1 MVIFRVNCTI
11 PTLSKSKAVRG
22 KYWIVRPGE
31 GNEFQLSSKDTL
43 ISGRVMGLVGSFV
56 VNNILKRLHVVI
68 KQRSSHILNATLIL
82 QDKWQTALL
91 KTYFL
96 HFFFS

>member
-1 MVIFRVNCTI
+1 
-11 PTLSKSKAVRG
+11 
-22 KYWIVRPGE
+22 
-31 GNEFQLSSKDTL
+31 
-43 ISGRVMGLVGSFV
+43 MGLVGSFV

-96 HFFFS
+96 HFFFSKGSFFYQAYKNISR